1 MSNSIFLIRLMA
13 IFSRDRKNKLCSIT
27 HRLDK
32 NVLAAKCKWF
42 KIFTN
47 AKKKIYIKTKQGF
60 PSGLVVKN
68 PPANP
73 GNMDLIP
80 GSRRYPRDGNSNLP
94 QYSCLGNPRGPWQ
107 LQATGSQRVGHDF
120 RDWAH
125 TYPQR
130 PNKEIRV
137 TQESYSSLK
146 YTGLTITSE
155 STW

>member
-1 MSNSIFLIRLMA
+1 MQ
-13 IFSRDRKNKLCSIT
+13 
-27 HRLDK
+27 
-32 NVLAAKCKWF
+32 
-42 KIFTN
+42 
-47 AKKKIYIKTKQGF
+47 KKKIYIKTKQGF

-68 PPANP
+68 LPANP

-80 GSRRYPRDGNSNLP
+80 GSGRYPRDGNSNLP

-137 TQESYSSLK
+137 TQSHILVWNTQASPSHQKALGRHLHLIKGTYLFSLHTCDIHWK
-146 YTGLTITSE
+146 KEIPTFSKKTLRPR
-155 STW
+155 